1 MSSIFI
7 KGYMW
12 GYMESNTICFYVWL
26 CSGIKKGL
34 TPLGL
39 SLSVPKLGILC
50 HVWEGIWW
58 RWRELNPRP
67 PALRSRILHA

>member
-1 MSSIFI
+1 MYTVAS
-7 KGYMW
+7 
-12 GYMESNTICFYVWL
+12 YVWL

-39 SLSVPKLGILC
+39 SLSVPRLGILC

-58 RWRELNPRP
+58 GGVN
-67 PALRSRILHA
+67 